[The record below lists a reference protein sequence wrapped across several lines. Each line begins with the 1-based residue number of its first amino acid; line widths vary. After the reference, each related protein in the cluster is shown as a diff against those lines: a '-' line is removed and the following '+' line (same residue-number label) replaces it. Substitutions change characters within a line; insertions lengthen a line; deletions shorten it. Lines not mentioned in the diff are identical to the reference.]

1 MTASTRW
8 LVISPH
14 LDDAV
19 FSCGQLLAQ
28 APGSVVVT
36 VFAGIPARD
45 TAAPPWDRRAGFHT
59 ADEAVRARRAED
71 RRALAL
77 LDARPVWLDFL
88 DDQYGTPAAS
98 TAIAARLADTIDAH
112 PGFGVLAPAGLFH
125 RDHVQVQRAALMVLR
140 DDARAGATA
149 RTWRFYEDVPY
160 RRIDGLMAKRVI
172 GWREHG
178 WIGHPVGAPT
188 ADGSDRAH
196 RTDSAAAK
204 AAAVDAYASQISL
217 FDPHM
222 RADLREP
229 ETYWR
234 LECDRTFA

>member
-1 MTASTRW
+1 MTAPTRW

-36 VFAGIPARD
+36 VFAGIPPRD
-45 TAAPPWDRRAGFHT
+45 AAAPPWDRRAGFRT
-59 ADEAVRARRAED
+59 AGEAMRIRRDED

-77 LDARPVWLDFL
+77 LGARPVWLDFL

-98 TAIAARLADTIDAH
+98 TAIAARVADTLDAH
-112 PGFGVLAPAGLFH
+112 PAFGVLAPAGLFH
-125 RDHVQVQRAALMVLR
+125 RDHLQVQQAVLPLLRDRAA
-140 DDARAGATA
+140 AH
-149 RTWRFYEDVPY
+149 TWRFYEDVPY
-160 RRIDGLMAKRVI
+160 RRIDGLMARRVI
-172 GWREHG
+172 GWRERG
-178 WIGHPVGAPT
+178 WIGHPVAAPAGARTGGAPE
-188 ADGSDRAH
+188 
-196 RTDSAAAK
+196 K
-204 AAAVDAYASQISL
+204 AAAVEAYASQIAL
-217 FDPHM
+217 FEPHM

-234 LECDRTFA
+234 LECDGTSA

>member
-1 MTASTRW
+1 MTAPTRW
-8 LVISPH
+8 LVVSPH

-36 VFAGIPARD
+36 VFAGIPEHG
-45 TAAPPWDRRAGFHT
+45 TAAPPWDRRAGFRT
-59 ADEAVRARRAED
+59 ADDAMRRRRDED
-71 RRALAL
+71 RHALAL

-98 TAIAARLADTIDAH
+98 AAIAARVADVIDAH

-125 RDHVQVQRAALMVLR
+125 RDHLQVQQTVLALLR
-140 DDARAGATA
+140 DHDRAGDAA
-149 RTWRFYEDVPY
+149 RVWRFYEDVPY
-160 RRIDGLMAKRVI
+160 RRIDGLMARRVT

-178 WIGHPVGAPT
+178 WIGHPVGAPAGNGMDT
-188 ADGSDRAH
+188 
-196 RTDSAAAK
+196 AAAK
-204 AAAVDAYASQISL
+204 AAAVAAYASQIAL
-217 FDPHM
+217 LEPHM

-234 LECDRTFA
+234 LECDGTSA

>member
-1 MTASTRW
+1 MTAPTRW

-19 FSCGQLLAQ
+19 FSCGRLLAQ

-36 VFAGIPARD
+36 VFAGIPPRD
-45 TAAPPWDRRAGFHT
+45 AAAPPWDRRAGFRT
-59 ADEAVRARRAED
+59 ADAAMRVRRDED

-77 LDARPVWLDFL
+77 LGACPVWLDFL
-88 DDQYGTPAAS
+88 DDQYGAPAAS
-98 TAIAARLADTIDAH
+98 TAIAARVAATLDAH
-112 PGFGVLAPAGLFH
+112 PASGVLAPAGLFH
-125 RDHVQVQRAALMVLR
+125 RDHLQVQQAVLSLLR
-140 DDARAGATA
+140 ERNASH
-149 RTWRFYEDVPY
+149 TWRFYEDVPY

-178 WIGHPVGAPT
+178 WIAHPVAAPAGTRADGAPE
-188 ADGSDRAH
+188 
-196 RTDSAAAK
+196 K
-204 AAAVDAYASQISL
+204 AAAVEAYASQIAL
-217 FDPHM
+217 FEPHM

-234 LECDRTFA
+234 LECDSTSA